1 MAKNRPSNLP
11 AEPRLTPRMSELA
24 NPTAADLDGGLNP
37 GGSNS
42 NADGVHTGSY
52 NLNQELTSGW
62 WRQIYFE
69 NLMGQHIG
77 IGQSDPEDKI
87 LVQGVQTRFIQ
98 ASTDIP
104 VGQRDPAT
112 GLYNA
117 TGQVVP
123 AGAWFWGLDG
133 YPLFQRVAVT
143 SNGQEPRVTGGGAD
157 FRAVAI

>member
-1 MAKNRPSNLP
+1 
-11 AEPRLTPRMSELA
+11 MSEFA
-24 NPTAADLDGGLNP
+24 NPTLVDLTEGLNP

-52 NLNQELTSGW
+52 NLDQELTSGW
-62 WRQIYFE
+62 WRQVYTE
-69 NLMGQHIG
+69 NLMGQHVG

-87 LVQGVQTRFIQ
+87 LVQGVEVRFIQ
-98 ASTDIP
+98 ASADIP
-104 VGQRDPAT
+104 VHLADPAT

-123 AGAWFWGLDG
+123 QGAWFWGFDG
-133 YPLFQRVAVT
+133 YPLVLRVAVT
-143 SNGQEPRVTGGGAD
+143 NNGQEPRVTGGGGD

>member
-24 NPTAADLDGGLNP
+24 NPTLADLTDGVNP

-52 NLNQELTSGW
+52 NLPQELTAGW

-69 NLMGQHIG
+69 NLFGQHIG
-77 IGQSDPEDKI
+77 IGQSAPEDAI

-98 ASTDIP
+98 ASADIP
-104 VGQRDPAT
+104 PGQPDPAT

-117 TGQVVP
+117 TGQTVP

-133 YPLFQRVAVT
+133 VPTALRVIGDQT
-143 SNGQEPRVTGGGAD
+143 PRVTAD
-157 FRAVAI
+157 GTYRVVAL